1 MDDKFAIRRALGGAW
16 GARSVVWVEGRYTGS
31 VPISISLQ
39 KAINEAVESVG
50 IPPNIYLSDSRRFIV
65 DYNTP
70 LIVWVR
76 LTPDDVSSLKR
87 GRVLTD
93 VYLDT
98 SYRVDDIKEYWN
110 LPFADI
116 NLYKAAL
123 EKELTKILERT
134 EMYEYYLH
142 IILLY
147 NPEKDA
153 YEVWRVVPPRQT

>member
-1 MDDKFAIRRALGGAW
+1 
-16 GARSVVWVEGRYTGS
+16 
-31 VPISISLQ
+31 
-39 KAINEAVESVG
+39 
-50 IPPNIYLSDSRRFIV
+50 
-65 DYNTP
+65 
-70 LIVWVR
+70 
-76 LTPDDVSSLKR
+76 
-87 GRVLTD
+87 

-98 SYRVDDIKEYWN
+98 SYRVDDIKGYWN

-147 NPEKDA
+147 NPEEDA